1 MNHKNSL
8 KVVYTYNNKPYRKIL
23 KKGEYE
29 ILKDGKIK
37 LPKNHFSAG
46 YYERLTDSDWIDLP
60 ILENVSDTENNT
72 NTKNNSKN
80 HKTDNK
86 K

>member
-46 YYERLTDSDWIDLP
+46 YYERLTDSDWKDLP
-60 ILENVSDTENNT
+60 ILENVSDTKNNT

>member
-23 KKGEYE
+23 KKGEYVL
-29 ILKDGKIK
+29 LKDGKIK

-46 YYERLTDSDWIDLP
+46 YYERLTESNWDDLP
-60 ILENVSDTENNT
+60 ILENVSDTKNN
-72 NTKNNSKN
+72 NTKN
-80 HKTDNK
+80 K

>member
-46 YYERLTDSDWIDLP
+46 YYERLTDSDWKDLP
-60 ILENVSDTENNT
+60 ILENDFNTENNT

-80 HKTDNK
+80 HKTNNK